1 MALSRPRLQPVAF
14 ALLGILFGAR
24 THALDV
30 PAAEYQQLLR
40 RVGNQEAAIESF
52 RRTLQD
58 LRSEVARIRSTTE
71 QLKLLA
77 NTPRSFAT
85 QEQYQRLAEQ
95 VRSVERNRV
104 ADRSQILG
112 AIENLRSL
120 AKTPASPHGQPAP
133 AKGKTK
139 PKPASPARRKPAP

>member
-1 MALSRPRLQPVAF
+1 MFLSRQRLQPVALAF
-14 ALLGILFGAR
+14 LGIFAGTR
-24 THALDV
+24 TEALDV
-30 PAAEYQQLLR
+30 PASEYQQLLR
-40 RVGNQEAAIESF
+40 RVGDQEAAIESF
-52 RRTLQD
+52 RRTLHD
-58 LRSEVARIRSTTE
+58 LRSEVARMRSTTE
-71 QLKLLA
+71 QLRTLA
-77 NTPRSFAT
+77 NAPRSFAT